1 MKHPWPTRFA
11 ENVKTYEGYP
21 IGKTIQYLTDPE
33 IISLAGGLPSPEVFQ
48 RSQLREAS
56 IHGLNTSID
65 RTMQYSP
72 IPGEADLIE
81 AVIGFLE
88 RDSIHIDRENI
99 VITSGGQAGLDVA
112 GRLLLEPGDIVLV
125 DRPTFAGALVAF
137 QMQQPHFVG
146 VDIEE
151 DGSAVDSMRTK
162 LEELAAAGDPP
173 KFIYV
178 VPDFQNP
185 SGITISLAKREALLD
200 LSYEFDVPIIEDSP
214 YRDLR
219 YRGETIP
226 ALYSLDQQRG
236 GGHVIGLYTFSKL
249 FCPGMR
255 VGFNIGPAEVI
266 TKMTHIKEGATLNTP
281 KWNQDMCT
289 AFLTKWD
296 LEHHLENCR
305 SYYREKLDVFL
316 RTMAEHFPPETGV
329 TWTVPEGGLF
339 LWVTVPEHIDT
350 DELFFEAIEHK
361 VAFVPGAQFYGE
373 RPNRTTC
380 ESTSPSSRRRNWP
393 KPSKGWLNVYEREG
407 ARSAVPQL
415 RPHFVLLRF
424 SLSRNCGTADLAPP
438 ERIENASTVYRIRN
452 RRPGIVGTSHRKERR
467 ARGVLW
473 PRLEGHR
480 HRRHAQRLCL

>member
-1 MKHPWPTRFA
+1 MKKSWPTRFA
-11 ENVKTYEGYP
+11 ENVRYFEGYP

-56 IHGLNTSID
+56 VHSLNTSID
-65 RTMQYSP
+65 RIMQYSP
-72 IPGEADLIE
+72 IPGEAALVD
-81 AVIGFLE
+81 AVLGFLE
-88 RDSIHIDRENI
+88 RDSIRIDRDNI

-137 QMQQPHFVG
+137 EMQRPRFIG

-151 DGSAVDSMRTK
+151 DGSDVVAMRQK
-162 LEELAAAGDPP
+162 LEELTATGDLP

-200 LSYEFDVPIIEDSP
+200 LSYDFDVPIIEDSP

-236 GGHVIGLYTFSKL
+236 GDHVIGLYTFSKL

-255 VGFNIGPAEVI
+255 VGFNIGPAEVV
-266 TKMTHIKEGATLNTP
+266 TRMTHIKEGATLNTP
-281 KWNQDMCT
+281 KWNQDMCA
-289 AFLTKWD
+289 AFLTEWD
-296 LEHHLENCR
+296 LERHLENCR

-316 RTMAEHFPPETGV
+316 RTMAEHFPPESGV

-361 VAFVPGAQFYGE
+361 VAFVPGAQFYGDKPE
-373 RPNRTTC
+373 RNHMRINF
-380 ESTSPSSRRRNWP
+380 SFV
-393 KPSKGWLNVYEREG
+393 SKE
-407 ARSAVPQL
+407 
-415 RPHFVLLRF
+415 
-424 SLSRNCGTADLAPP
+424 DLA
-438 ERIENASTVYRIRN
+438 EAV
-452 RRPGIVGTSHRKERR
+452 K
-467 ARGVLW
+467 
-473 PRLEGHR
+473 RLAE
-480 HRRHAQRLCL
+480 CIKT